1 MRLRST
7 QLRSIKNDNELNRLY
22 AAAGEIPS
30 WHIAP
35 VRTGTVTDRISG
47 SQIITFTNSSP
58 AWGFN
63 SSGVLVQPTAN
74 VPFIEYDPATGAC
87 LGWRVWDAV
96 TNRFIYSAGI
106 GGTGWSLLNATAT
119 QAAATDP
126 SGGTAAALLVEN
138 SALGTHYV
146 RQSATITAGETITL
160 SVFAQP
166 YATGSPRRLMLFA
179 ASTQFGGNTPSAV
192 FNLQT
197 QAVISATNCTALLQ
211 SLPDNRFRCSMTPT
225 VAITTTGS
233 NAFDFRL
240 DNGSTTNYT
249 GDGTSGLY
257 LWGAQLNTG
266 ALAPYVPTTSLTASS
281 TADVASI
288 TGAAFAG
295 IWNDVESTV
304 VCRFFS
310 DNTAGSGRTSLLFDV
325 GAGGAFGTTGYGSF
339 TTSGW
344 FINPSTAPMNL
355 QSSVAASAGTKA
367 IGTMAAR
374 FKANDSRIAVNGTLG
389 TLDSSCAVPASPTTL
404 YIGRSGWTGSANY
417 ANGYIQEFA
426 TLKSGRPDPNLTA
439 ISAT

>member
-1 MRLRST
+1 ML
-7 QLRSIKNDNELNRLY
+7 LLPNRRGMWGADWCREPLWRR
-22 AAAGEIPS
+22 AGARPS

-35 VRTGTVTDRISG
+35 VRTGNARDLVTGADLV
-47 SQIITFTNSSP
+47 TFTSSSP

-63 SSGVLVQPTAN
+63 SSGLLVQPTAN

-106 GGTGWSLLNATAT
+106 GGTGWSLVNATAT
-119 QAAATDP
+119 QSAATDP

-211 SLPDNRFRCSMTPT
+211 PLPNNRFRCSITPT
-225 VAITTTGS
+225 VAITATGS

-249 GDGTSGLY
+249 GDGVSGLY

-266 ALAPYVPTTSLTASS
+266 ALAPYVPTGALTASS

-304 VCRFFS
+304 VCKFFS

-325 GAGGAFGTTGYGSF
+325 GAGGAFGTTGYGVFQS
-339 TTSGW
+339 SAW
-344 FINPSTAPMNL
+344 SINPTTAPMNL
-355 QSSVAASAGTKA
+355 SSGVAVSAGTKA

-374 FKANDSRIAVNGTLG
+374 FKANDSIIAVNGTLAN
-389 TLDSSCAVPASPTTL
+389 LDSSCAVPASPTTL
-404 YIGRSGWTGSANY
+404 SIGRGGWSGSTNY
-417 ANGYIQEFA
+417 ANGYIQELA
-426 TLKSGRPDPNLTA
+426 ILKSGRPDPNLTA
-439 ISAT
+439 VSAS